1 LVAWQNCT
9 ESPQLLANTKLIFEI
24 IDRDAIN
31 LSVKSTIFSSINYHI
46 LWWFLLNLQTE
57 RQIDRGSCWNRREKE
72 RERERRVKYQF

>member
-1 LVAWQNCT
+1 MVAWQNCT
-9 ESPQLLANTKLIFEI
+9 ESPQLLVNTKLIFEI
-24 IDRDAIN
+24 IDRNAIN

-72 RERERRVKYQF
+72 REKEG

>member
-9 ESPQLLANTKLIFEI
+9 ESPQLLVNTKLIFEI
-24 IDRDAIN
+24 IDRNAIN

-57 RQIDRGSCWNRREKE
+57 KQIDRGSCWNRREKE
-72 RERERRVKYQF
+72 RERRVKYQF

>member
-9 ESPQLLANTKLIFEI
+9 ESPQLLVNTKLIFEI
-24 IDRDAIN
+24 IDRNAIN

-72 RERERRVKYQF
+72 REKEG

>member
-9 ESPQLLANTKLIFEI
+9 ESPQLLVNTKLIFEI
-24 IDRDAIN
+24 IDRNAIN

-57 RQIDRGSCWNRREKE
+57 KQIDRGSCWNRREKE
-72 RERERRVKYQF
+72 REKEG